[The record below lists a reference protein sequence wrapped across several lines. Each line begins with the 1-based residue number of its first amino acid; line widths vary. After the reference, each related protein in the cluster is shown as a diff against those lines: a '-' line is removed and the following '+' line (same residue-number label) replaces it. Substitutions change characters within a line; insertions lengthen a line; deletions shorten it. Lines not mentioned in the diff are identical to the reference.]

1 LSINYYVLT
10 QTVNRLENS
19 KFFRLV
25 IGGVIATIAFNA
37 AMYTDIAITGVPF
50 DIVVTLGQLAVG
62 ENEYSE
68 TVGHA
73 IHFLS
78 GIGLALLFGYVAL
91 PISKRIVRLPVWLY
105 ATIFSVV
112 ELMTGAWFGL
122 LPALGGGIAGL
133 EISPLIPVMTLSRH
147 IVFGSVLG
155 ASLRQRAKP
164 IIQ

>member
-1 LSINYYVLT
+1 MVTYYVLT
-10 QTVNRLENS
+10 QTVNRLENN

-37 AMYTDIAITGVPF
+37 AMYADIAITGVPF

-73 IHFLS
+73 IHFLV
-78 GIGLALLFGYVAL
+78 GIGLALLFGYVFL
-91 PISKRIVRLPVWLY
+91 PVSKRIVHLPVWLY
-105 ATIFSVV
+105 ATIFSLV

-133 EISPLIPVMTLSRH
+133 EISPLIPAITISRH
-147 IVFGSVLG
+147 IVFGAVLG
-155 ASLRQRAKP
+155 LSLRQRANQ